1 MIAMNDFSSVQI
13 GRRSGVQTPRPAPMH
28 IVLFG
33 AGHVGHALV
42 KLLGS
47 LPCVVQWV
55 DERDELFPDETP
67 ANVQV
72 EATDTPDAIV
82 DTAPPGAYFLVMTH
96 NHALDFSLA
105 ARIMRRRDFTYF
117 GMIGSKTKR
126 VKFER
131 RLLDRGVDLDRLVE
145 MTCPIGV
152 AGIVDKAPA
161 AIAVAVCAELLQI
174 QAPARM
180 RRASSAQAAPFEP
193 QTPNVSPSRL
203 TFPFSASVLRAAPSA
218 RPARPTPGT
227 SAHAASPHRSVDP
240 AADARAG
247 ST

>member
-1 MIAMNDFSSVQI
+1 MNAISHCSSIRI
-13 GRRSGVQTPRPAPMH
+13 GRRSAVDEPRPAPMH

-33 AGHVGHALV
+33 AGHVGHALIR
-42 KLLGS
+42 LLGN

-67 ANVQV
+67 ANVQI

-82 DTAPPGAYFLVMTH
+82 DTAPPRAWFLVMTH

-105 ARIMRRRDFTYF
+105 ERIMRRRDFSYF

-131 RLLDRGVDLDRLVE
+131 RLLARGVELERLQQ

-152 AGIVDKAPA
+152 PGIVDKAPA
-161 AIAVAVCAELLQI
+161 MIAVAVCAELLQV
-174 QAPARM
+174 RG
-180 RRASSAQAAPFEP
+180 RRAAVPLAMA
-193 QTPNVSPSRL
+193 N
-203 TFPFSASVLRAAPSA
+203 
-218 RPARPTPGT
+218 GT
-227 SAHAASPHRSVDP
+227 HAALQPV
-240 AADARAG
+240 A
-247 ST
+247 TNV

>member
-1 MIAMNDFSSVQI
+1 MDMPCFVQI
-13 GRRSGVQTPRPAPMH
+13 GRRSSHAVSRLAPMH

-42 KLLGS
+42 TLLGC

-55 DERDELFPDETP
+55 DERDELFPDEVP

-72 EATDTPDAIV
+72 EATDTPEAILG
-82 DTAPPGAYFLVMTH
+82 TAPPGAYFLVMTH

-131 RLLDRGVDLDRLVE
+131 RLIERGVDPKRLEE

-152 AGIVDKAPA
+152 DGIVDKAPQS
-161 AIAVAVCAELLQI
+161 IAVAVCAELLQVRSR
-174 QAPARM
+174 QMVRPVSALM
-180 RRASSAQAAPFEP
+180 SHEVCASA
-193 QTPNVSPSRL
+193 
-203 TFPFSASVLRAAPSA
+203 
-218 RPARPTPGT
+218 
-227 SAHAASPHRSVDP
+227 
-240 AADARAG
+240 
-247 ST
+247 

>member
-1 MIAMNDFSSVQI
+1 MLTTNVDASIQP
-13 GRRSGVQTPRPAPMH
+13 GRRGTAAVPRPALPPVH

-42 KLLGS
+42 ALLGS

-55 DERDELFPDETP
+55 DERDELFPDEVP
-67 ANVQV
+67 VNVQI

-82 DTAPPGAYFLVMTH
+82 DQAPAGAYFLVMTH

-105 ARIMRRRDFTYF
+105 ARIMRRRDFAYF

-131 RLLDRGVDLDRLVE
+131 RLIERGVDPERLVE

-152 AGIVDKAPA
+152 PGIVDKAPPSI
-161 AIAVAVCAELLQI
+161 AIAVAAELFKV
-174 QAPARM
+174 
-180 RRASSAQAAPFEP
+180 RAQQAAVTSCEP
-193 QTPNVSPSRL
+193 RRL
-203 TFPFSASVLRAAPSA
+203 HLPQLEKA
-218 RPARPTPGT
+218 
-227 SAHAASPHRSVDP
+227 
-240 AADARAG
+240 
-247 ST
+247 

>member
-1 MIAMNDFSSVQI
+1 MRRPPARKSSRRWRRCAARRPQRVNNMHPGMPAMDSSSFVQI
-13 GRRSGVQTPRPAPMH
+13 GRRSSHAAVRPAPMH

-42 KLLGS
+42 QLLGS

-55 DERDELFPDETP
+55 DERDELFPDEVP
-67 ANVQV
+67 ANVQI

-131 RLLDRGVDLDRLVE
+131 RLLERGVDLDRLVE

-152 AGIVDKAPA
+152 DGIVDKAPA
-161 AIAVAVCAELLQI
+161 AIAIAVCAQLLRLRT
-174 QAPARM
+174 QAAV
-180 RRASSAQAAPFEP
+180 RASACA
-193 QTPNVSPSRL
+193 
-203 TFPFSASVLRAAPSA
+203 
-218 RPARPTPGT
+218 
-227 SAHAASPHRSVDP
+227 
-240 AADARAG
+240 
-247 ST
+247 

>member
-1 MIAMNDFSSVQI
+1 MNDFSSVQI
-13 GRRSGVQTPRPAPMH
+13 GRRSAVQAAPAAPMH

-42 KLLGS
+42 TLLGR

-105 ARIMRRRDFTYF
+105 ERIMRRRDFTYF

-152 AGIVDKAPA
+152 TGIVDKAPP

-174 QAPARM
+174 RARQAA
-180 RRASSAQAAPFEP
+180 AQAA
-193 QTPNVSPSRL
+193 THKL
-203 TFPFSASVLRAAPSA
+203 CASV
-218 RPARPTPGT
+218 
-227 SAHAASPHRSVDP
+227 
-240 AADARAG
+240 
-247 ST
+247 

>member
-1 MIAMNDFSSVQI
+1 MNDFSSVQI
-13 GRRSGVQTPRPAPMH
+13 GRRSAVQAPRPAPMH

-33 AGHVGHALV
+33 AGHVGHALIT
-42 KLLGS
+42 LLGN

-55 DERDELFPDETP
+55 DERDELFPDEVP

-82 DTAPPGAYFLVMTH
+82 DHAPAGTYFLVMTH
-96 NHALDFSLA
+96 NHALDFALA

-131 RLLDRGVDLDRLVE
+131 RLIERGVDPERLAE

-152 AGIVDKAPA
+152 AGIVDKAPQS
-161 AIAVAVCAELLQI
+161 IAVAVCAQLFQVLSHETARVPRELC
-174 QAPARM
+174 
-180 RRASSAQAAPFEP
+180 
-193 QTPNVSPSRL
+193 VS
-203 TFPFSASVLRAAPSA
+203 V
-218 RPARPTPGT
+218 
-227 SAHAASPHRSVDP
+227 
-240 AADARAG
+240 
-247 ST
+247 

>member
-1 MIAMNDFSSVQI
+1 MEARLNNCLNGVSAIDDGAPVRI
-13 GRRSGVQTPRPAPMH
+13 GRRSAASEPAPRPAPMH
-28 IVLFG
+28 LVLFG

-42 KLLGS
+42 HLLGN

-67 ANVQV
+67 PNVQV

-82 DTAPPGAYFLVMTH
+82 DAAPPGAWFLVMTH

-105 ARIMRRRDFTYF
+105 ARIMRRRDFSYF

-131 RLLDRGVDLDRLVE
+131 RLLERGVELERLAE

-152 AGIVDKAPA
+152 EGIVDKAPA
-161 AIAVAVCAELLQI
+161 AIAIAVCAQLL
-174 QAPARM
+174 RL
-180 RRASSAQAAPFEP
+180 RTRQAAS
-193 QTPNVSPSRL
+193 QI
-203 TFPFSASVLRAAPSA
+203 RA
-218 RPARPTPGT
+218 TEQIT
-227 SAHAASPHRSVDP
+227 V
-240 AADARAG
+240 
-247 ST
+247 